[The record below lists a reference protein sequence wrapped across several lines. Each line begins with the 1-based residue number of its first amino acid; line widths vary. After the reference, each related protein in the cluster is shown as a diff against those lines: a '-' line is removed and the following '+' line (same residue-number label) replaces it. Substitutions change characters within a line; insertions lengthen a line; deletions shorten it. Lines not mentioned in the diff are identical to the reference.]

1 PLTPGALPGR
11 SERAA
16 ATGTEGSAPGLP
28 AAAAAGPGLPF
39 PTATPATPLAPTGG
53 PLTGPASF
61 LPGVLPGVTAA
72 LLAPVWPLRRGPDGV
87 HRLTVR
93 LHPDELGEV
102 GVTVTLRGGR
112 VDLALVSGSDS
123 SREVLRAAL
132 PDLRR
137 ELTAG
142 GLVAGFLDV
151 RADTPNGNGGPPP
164 GWSGPQ
170 PAWPDGSGDRGA
182 RRTPTVTPA
191 AAPAGTAPTRD
202 LPGPAGLD
210 LHL

>member
-1 PLTPGALPGR
+1 M
-11 SERAA
+11 
-16 ATGTEGSAPGLP
+16 
-28 AAAAAGPGLPF
+28 AGPPLPF
-39 PTATPATPLAPTGG
+39 PIATPATPLAPTGG
-53 PLTGPASF
+53 PLTGPASP

-123 SREVLRAAL
+123 SREVLRSAL

-137 ELTAG
+137 ELEAG
-142 GLVAGFLDV
+142 GLVAGSLDV
-151 RADTPNGNGGPPP
+151 RADARAGDGGLPY
-164 GWSGPQ
+164 GWAGPH
-170 PAWPDGSGDRGA
+170 PAWPDGSADGGV
-182 RRTPTVTPA
+182 RRTPGAVTA
-191 AAPAGTAPTRD
+191 AAPAATAPTRD
-202 LPGPAGLD
+202 LPGAAGLD